1 MANNRHKNRRALI
14 VRLDKAA
21 EDSLFGGDGL
31 EGMILSVDEYM
42 RDPDQTGNHDF
53 YSGEILHLPETSTS
67 PYKGKL
73 GVRGSYTVLFS
84 RKFNKNE
91 KHRGGWSYG
100 DNRL

>member
-21 EDSLFGGDGL
+21 EDSVFVGNGL
-31 EGMILSVDEYM
+31 EGMIISVDGYIQSL
-42 RDPDQTGNHDF
+42 DKSGTDDL
-53 YSGEILHLPETSTS
+53 YSGDILHLPETAIS
-67 PYKGKL
+67 PYKGKI

-84 RKFNKNE
+84 RPFKE
-91 KHRGGWSYG
+91 GDKHIGGWSYG

>member
-21 EDSLFGGDGL
+21 EDSLFVGDGL
-31 EGMILSVDEYM
+31 EGMILSVDEHM
-42 RDPDQTGNHDF
+42 QSLSRTDDF
-53 YSGEILHLPETSTS
+53 YSGEILHLPKTSTS
-67 PYKGKL
+67 PCKGKV

-91 KHRGGWSYG
+91 KHKGGWSYG
-100 DNRL
+100 ESRL

>member
-21 EDSLFGGDGL
+21 EDSLFVGDGL

-42 RDPDQTGNHDF
+42 QLTDDF
-53 YSGEILHLPETSTS
+53 YGGEILHLPKTSTS
-67 PYKGKL
+67 PCKGKV

-91 KHRGGWSYG
+91 KHRGGLSYG

>member
-1 MANNRHKNRRALI
+1 MANNRHKNRIALI

-21 EDSLFGGDGL
+21 EDSAFVGDGL
-31 EGMILSVDEYM
+31 EGMILSVDWYI

-53 YSGEILHLPETSTS
+53 YGGEILHLPETAIS
-67 PYKGKL
+67 PYKRKL

-84 RKFNKNE
+84 RAFKEGE
-91 KHRGGWSYG
+91 KHIGRWSYG

>member
-1 MANNRHKNRRALI
+1 MANNRHTNRRALI

-21 EDSLFGGDGL
+21 EDSLFVGDGL

-42 RDPDQTGNHDF
+42 QSTDDF
-53 YSGEILHLPETSTS
+53 YRGEILHLPKTSTS
-67 PYKGKL
+67 PCKGKV

-91 KHRGGWSYG
+91 KHRGGWYYG

>member
-21 EDSLFGGDGL
+21 EDSLFVGDGL

-42 RDPDQTGNHDF
+42 QSTVDF
-53 YSGEILHLPETSTS
+53 YRGEILHLPKTSTS
-67 PYKGKL
+67 PCKRKV

-91 KHRGGWSYG
+91 KHRGGWYYG